1 MEIERL
7 VIGSRGSELALWQAE
22 WVKRMLEQN
31 FPRLNVVIEMIKTTG
46 DKILDSPLSQ
56 IGDKGLFTREI

>member
-1 MEIERL
+1 MKNNT
-7 VIGSRGSELALWQAE
+7 VKIGSRGSELALWQAR
-22 WVKRMLEQN
+22 WVQKELIRRFNGLDVLLE
-31 FPRLNVVIEMIKTTG
+31 IIKTKG